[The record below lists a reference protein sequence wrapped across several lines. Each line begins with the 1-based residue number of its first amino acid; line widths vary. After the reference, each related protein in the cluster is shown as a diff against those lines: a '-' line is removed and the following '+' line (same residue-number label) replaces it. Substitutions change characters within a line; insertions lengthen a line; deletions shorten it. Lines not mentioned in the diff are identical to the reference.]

1 MLSEVGVSSAAPAA
15 CTSRKAISMPTLVAA
30 PHAAD
35 AAVKTATPSRNPYVR
50 RCRSA
55 RPAGTS
61 SAAYTI
67 A

>member
-1 MLSEVGVSSAAPAA
+1 
-15 CTSRKAISMPTLVAA
+15 MPTLVAA

-35 AAVKTATPSRNPYVR
+35 AAVKMATPSRNPYV
-50 RCRSA
+50 A
-55 RPAGTS
+55 PVPVGEPAAGTS

>member
-1 MLSEVGVSSAAPAA
+1 MSRAAPTA

-35 AAVKTATPSRNPYVR
+35 ATVKMATPSRNAYLR

-55 RPAGTS
+55 SFPISTS
-61 SAAYTI
+61 SDA
-67 A
+67 

>member
-1 MLSEVGVSSAAPAA
+1 
-15 CTSRKAISMPTLVAA
+15 MPTLVAA

-35 AAVKTATPSRNPYVR
+35 ATVKMATPSRNPYLR

-55 RPAGTS
+55 SLPASTS
-61 SAAYTI
+61 SEAYTI